1 MAKTKST
8 GELNG
13 FLDRES
19 KISGELRFLH
29 TFRIDGQLEGKALSE
44 GVLIVGEDGRVDGEV
59 RVKELVV
66 SGTVRGTVQAKER
79 VEIIAGAR
87 VEADIDTPV
96 LVVEEGAHFSGGC
109 TMGVR
114 SDGAE
119 RSAKPASP
127 RAEARVPDAAEP
139 SPA

>member
-13 FLDRES
+13 FLDKES
-19 KISGELRFLH
+19 KINGELRFLH
-29 TFRIDGQLEGKALSE
+29 TFRMDGRLEGKALSE
-44 GVLIVGEDGRVDGEV
+44 GVLIVGEDGRIDGEI
-59 RVKELVV
+59 RVKELFV
-66 SGTVRGTVQAKER
+66 SGRVRGSVRATGR
-79 VEIIAGAR
+79 VEITSGAR

-114 SDGAE
+114 ADGSEPSTEVDTPVAE
-119 RSAKPASP
+119 T
-127 RAEARVPDAAEP
+127 RVSGAVEP